1 MKTKTTP
8 VEMKDGEL
16 TAWCHLAPFGEFP
29 GMQGDREVTQICDR
43 AAFEQLLAAFAPEV
57 LVDFEHRAE
66 NTGDTSAAA
75 WVQQLEIR
83 DDGLWGLLRFT
94 DAGAEA
100 VRGRRLRFLSPV
112 WPLDAD
118 GRPAALKS
126 VALTNTPNF
135 TLRPVLNKAAPGG
148 ETQQTP
154 KGHNMKELAALYG
167 LPETATEAEIL
178 AAAKAAKEKADALE
192 TRLAELEKAALE
204 TEAEKAAEEN
214 AAKIANKE
222 TFKELY
228 VANKDFALRM
238 LEAVKAPPAQPVL
251 NKSDARKPRDVF
263 GPAVQN
269 KLAQYRE
276 MPGGKEKDAFLRD
289 HAAELLRLE
298 REEAKGK

>member
-1 MKTKTTP
+1 MNKKNKP

-16 TAWCHLAPFGEFP
+16 TAWCHLAPFGEFS
-29 GMQGDREVTQICDR
+29 GMQGDKEVTQVCDR
-43 AAFEQLLAAFAPEV
+43 AAFEQLLAGFKPEV

-66 NTGDTSAAA
+66 NTGDTAAAA

-100 VRGRRLRFLSPV
+100 ARGRRLRFLSPV

-126 VALTNTPNF
+126 VAFTNTPNF
-135 TLRPVLNKAAPGG
+135 DLRPVLNKAAPGG
-148 ETQQTP
+148 ENQTKQ
-154 KGHNMKELAALYG
+154 KGPNMKELAALYG

-178 AAAKAAKEKADALE
+178 AAAKAAKENADALE
-192 TRLAELEKAALE
+192 ARLAELEKAALE
-204 TEAEKAAEEN
+204 NEAEKAAEEN
-214 AAKIANKE
+214 AAKIENKE
-222 TFKELY
+222 KFKELY

-238 LEAVKAPPAQPVL
+238 LAAVKAPPAPPVL

-276 MPGGKEKDAFLRD
+276 MPGGKEKDAFLAAN
-289 HAAELLRLE
+289 AAELLRLE

>member
-1 MKTKTTP
+1 MKTKTNP
-8 VEMKDGEL
+8 VEMQDGEL

-29 GMQGDREVTQICDR
+29 GMQGGKEVTQVCDR

-66 NTGDTSAAA
+66 NTGDTAAAA
-75 WVQQLEIR
+75 WVQELQIR

-100 VRGRRLRFLSPV
+100 ARGRRLRFLSPV

-126 VALTNTPNF
+126 VAFTNTPNF
-135 TLRPVLNKAAPGG
+135 DLRPVLNKAAPGG

-154 KGHNMKELAALYG
+154 KGPNMKELAALYG

-178 AAAKAAKEKADALE
+178 AAAKAAKEQAGALE
-192 TRLAELEKAALE
+192 ARLAELEKAALE

-214 AAKIANKE
+214 AAKIENKE
-222 TFKELY
+222 KFKELY
-228 VANKDFALRM
+228 VANKDFAMKM
-238 LEAVKAPPAQPVL
+238 LAAVKAPPAPPVL

-269 KLAQYRE
+269 KLAEYRA
-276 MPGGKEKDAFLRD
+276 MPAGKAKDAFLRD

-298 REEAKGK
+298 REETK